1 MVYTFLFQKLIEKD
15 RHRCIELEIHP
26 IFLIP
31 DTNCFIDH
39 FSSLKQLIQLKKYT
53 VVVPLIGNTLYCSVG
68 HFLKDL
74 SFKTF

>member
-1 MVYTFLFQKLIEKD
+1 MVYTLTFQKLIEKD

-53 VVVPLIGNTLYCSVG
+53 VVVPLIGNLIVLDTERLI
-68 HFLKDL
+68 L
-74 SFKTF
+74 